1 MTVTPVDTSSFQ
13 REVLE
18 ARVPVVV
25 DFWASWCGP
34 CRMVTPELEA
44 LAAAHGAALKVVK
57 VDVDA
62 APGIARRYDIA
73 GVPTIA
79 LFRNGRPVARSVGAK
94 SRALLEAE
102 LGIESATHAPG
113 TS

>member
-1 MTVTPVDTSSFQ
+1 MSVTPVNASTFQ

-18 ARVPVVV
+18 ATVPVVV

-34 CRMVTPELEA
+34 CRMVAPEVEA
-44 LAAAHGAALKVVK
+44 LAAIHGTALKVVN

-62 APGIARRYDIA
+62 APGIAQRYGIA

-79 LFRNGRPVARSVGAK
+79 LFRDGRPVARSVGAK

-102 LGIESATHAPG
+102 LGIESINQAEE
-113 TS
+113 S